1 MSATSIPLDALRGH
15 YQLHFTDRPRA
26 TRSLA
31 LLARLR
37 EAAQALRGPEAAGP
51 QGPDEKANGGAQGA
65 AAALCAAWDA
75 EAQAIATAQH
85 QAGDGGRLL
94 VEALESATRVRWRV
108 ARAQR
113 LHPDAFAARPRL
125 LAALAEDVAAAKN
138 ELTEAQRHLGAQRV
152 PAPAHATAGP
162 ADHEDG
168 AEAAAAAAAELGHTA
183 DHLEASRASALA
195 ARHAPDVAV
204 RRRAAVAA
212 ARATLADLNETV
224 VGRSPVVVRPDYLG
238 CLVHELREASAS
250 FAEPAEA
257 PGEREAATKV
267 EAERIQAHEAN
278 VAALDQQVTFWQR
291 QLRQVTAKRRQH
303 TADELAHAVG
313 EEADAVMEAAEAAKG
328 PQAAAALGYL
338 CLRMDELHRQLRGVP
353 LVFGHDAHRET
364 LAGLADCLA
373 WLERSRAGVV

>member
-1 MSATSIPLDALRGH
+1 MSAPSIPLDALRGH

-37 EAAQALRGPEAAGP
+37 EAAQALRGPEPNGP
-51 QGPDEKANGGAQGA
+51 RGAEEKANGGAPEA
-65 AAALCAAWDA
+65 DALCAAWDA
-75 EAQAIATAQH
+75 EAQAIAAAQ
-85 QAGDGGRLL
+85 QEAGDGGRLL

-113 LHPDAFAARPRL
+113 LHPDAFAVRPRL

-152 PAPAHATAGP
+152 VAPDPTEAGP
-162 ADHEDG
+162 ADHQGD
-168 AEAAAAAAAELGHTA
+168 AQAAAAAVELAHTA

-195 ARHAPDVAV
+195 ARHAPDLAV

-250 FAEPAEA
+250 FAQPAASAAAPEPD
-257 PGEREAATKV
+257 
-267 EAERIQAHEAN
+267 QAHAAN

-291 QLRQVTAKRRQH
+291 QLRQVTAKRRQY

-313 EEADAVMEAAEAAKG
+313 EEADAVMEAGEGAKG
-328 PQAAAALGYL
+328 PQATAALGYL
-338 CLRMDELHRQLRGVP
+338 CLRMDELHRQMRGVP
-353 LVFGHDAHRET
+353 LMFGHDAHKET

-373 WLERSRAGVV
+373 WLEHSRAGVG